1 MTNKEWKVI
10 PGYENLYEVSN
21 HGKIARIDKGFRLL
35 RQRLNGRGYPQVNL
49 SKEGVLYT
57 VAVHRLVAEAFVPN
71 PNHYTE
77 VNHLDENKQNNN
89 ASNLE
94 WCTRKH
100 NVNYGS
106 RTEKQSRKISKP
118 VVGYSSVGVVRFP
131 SGIAAAKALS
141 VKSSSCISA
150 CRKGKRKTAY
160 GYRWRYAND

>member
-1 MTNKEWKVI
+1 MTNK
-10 PGYENLYEVSN
+10 
-21 HGKIARIDKGFRLL
+21 R
-35 RQRLNGRGYPQVNL
+35 
-49 SKEGVLYT
+49 
-57 VAVHRLVAEAFVPN
+57 
-71 PNHYTE
+71 
-77 VNHLDENKQNNN
+77 NNN
-89 ASNLE
+89 ALNLE

-118 VVGYSSVGVVRFP
+118 VVGLSSVDIIRFP

-150 CRKGKRKTAY
+150 CCKGKRKTAY